1 MNVQLICSSFLPPKN
16 KAWRNLNSVE
26 NLNFGEYGNIV
37 PGIYSCNKSDAL
49 IIIIFS
55 GDLISANKNYS
66 NDLLK
71 VLTPIFDSLKSRL
84 NSSNSPTILAY
95 CSDIAYNSIEHS
107 REFSDNE
114 VFEKIFH
121 DEINNLLSSHPNFF
135 RLNLNILFSKS
146 GYINYFDNRNWYFA
160 RSRLS
165 TDGLDIVSKAINQ
178 ILSRLIKSE
187 KKLLVL
193 DCDNTLWGGV
203 VGEDGVSSLTL
214 GLDGLGMAFVDFQ
227 RAILHLKNR
236 GTLLALSSKNNEDEV
251 WKVFQSHTDMVISKD
266 DLVAWEINWDEKH
279 LNIQNLAAALDI
291 GLDSVVFW
299 DDNPLERA
307 KIKEFLPQVDTI
319 TPPDNVIDW
328 ADHLKS
334 LPQLSKIRITKEDLE
349 KNQQYKN
356 RAKFVQDKKQ
366 VKDPISYLKSIN
378 LLPMALEISPNR
390 VPRAAQLLN
399 KTNQFNL
406 RSIRRSESELIDF
419 LENKSTTELSFAV
432 SLEDIYGDHGVIG
445 LVCTQILSP
454 KIAFLDSF
462 LMSCRVLGR
471 YVEFWMINQLIK
483 KLVLLKYDYIAIECC
498 SNERNL
504 IAQNFYKEIC
514 AHNIPSEDPTLISTL
529 GDISGKSE
537 NYTAFNLINFKIPY
551 LEIFDK

>member
-16 KAWRNLNSVE
+16 KAWHHLSSVD
-26 NLNFGEYGNIV
+26 NIYFGEYGNIC
-37 PGIYSCNKSDAL
+37 PGIYSCNNSDAL
-49 IIIIFS
+49 VVIIFAE
-55 GDLISANKNYS
+55 DLITDNKSNT
-66 NDLLK
+66 NDLHKLIS
-71 VLTPIFDSLKSRL
+71 PIFDSLKSRL
-84 NSSNSPTILAY
+84 ISSNAPTILAY
-95 CSDIAYNSIEHS
+95 DCGVTHNSIEQS

-114 VFEKIFH
+114 VLEKILH
-121 DEINNLLSSHPNFF
+121 DGISDLLTSHPNFF
-135 RLNLNILFSKS
+135 RLNLDILFSKS
-146 GYINYFDNRNWYFA
+146 GHSNNFDKRNWYFA

-165 TDGLDIVSKAINQ
+165 ANGLNLVSIAVNE
-178 ILSRLIKSE
+178 ILSRLVNSE

-203 VGEDGVSSLTL
+203 VGEDGVSSLSL
-214 GLDGLGMAFVDFQ
+214 GQDGIGTAFVDFQ
-227 RAILHLKNR
+227 RVILHLKNR
-236 GTLLALSSKNNEDEV
+236 GTLLALSSKNNENEV
-251 WKVFQSHTDMVISKD
+251 WKVFESHPDMVLSRN

-291 GLDSVVFW
+291 GLDSIVFW

-390 VPRAAQLLN
+390 VPRATQLLN

-432 SLEDIYGDHGVIG
+432 SLEDIYGDHGIIG

-471 YVEFWMINQLIK
+471 YVEFWMINQLIR

-514 AHNIPSEDPTLISTL
+514 ARNIPSEDSCLILTL
-529 GDISGKSE
+529 GIISDKSE
-537 NYTAFNLINFKIPY
+537 NYTVFNLANFKIPY
-551 LEIFDK
+551 LEIFNK